1 MGQDPTANRYKVQPV
16 VVGKTLSQAVT
27 EAILDG
33 IRAGEYRPGD
43 RLPTEKELMA
53 QYGVGRNVA
62 REAVQALVAMGLVEV
77 RPGRGGILLGV
88 DTSRAMDSST
98 VAALLLD
105 NTVDDL
111 NEFRRV
117 IEVEIAT
124 CAAQR
129 ATDADVEAIRVQ
141 LEHYRTQIESGGP
154 LAAAELT
161 FHGAIAK
168 ASHNAVYIQ
177 VLETLH
183 ELLSKAREMTEG
195 VEWARAKSLEEHE
208 LIFAAI
214 EARDPKAAH
223 DAMLRHMQLAFEATA
238 EARRRRKGDPAADST

>member
-1 MGQDPTANRYKVQPV
+1 V
-16 VVGKTLSQAVT
+16 VVGRTLSQAVT

-43 RLPTEKELMA
+43 RLPTEKGLMH

-77 RPGRGGILLGV
+77 RPGRGGVLLGV
-88 DTSRAMDSST
+88 DTSRAMDPGT

-105 NTVDDL
+105 HTVDDL

-124 CAAQR
+124 CAAER
-129 ATDADVEAIRVQ
+129 ATDADVEAIRTQ
-141 LEHYRTQIESGGP
+141 LEHYRLQFERDQP
-154 LAAAELT
+154 LAAAELS

-168 ASHNAVYIQ
+168 ASHNAVYVQ
-177 VLETLH
+177 VLDTLH
-183 ELLSKAREMTEG
+183 ELLSTAREMTEG
-195 VEWARAKSLEEHE
+195 IEWARAKSLEEHE

-214 EARDPKAAH
+214 EARDSAAARS
-223 DAMLRHMQLAFEATA
+223 AMLRHMELAFEATA
-238 EARRRRKGDPAADST
+238 EARRRRELEASPREPDAR

>member
-1 MGQDPTANRYKVQPV
+1 V

-77 RPGRGGILLGV
+77 RPGRGGVVLGV
-88 DTSRAMDSST
+88 DSSQAMDPST
-98 VAALLLD
+98 VSALLLD

-124 CAAQR
+124 CAAKR
-129 ATDADVEAIRVQ
+129 ATDADLDAIRAE
-141 LEHYRTQIESGGP
+141 LARYRAQFERGGP

-168 ASHNAVYIQ
+168 SSHNAVYVH
-177 VLETLH
+177 VLEALH
-183 ELLSKAREMTEG
+183 ELLSKAREMTENID
-195 VEWARAKSLEEHE
+195 WARDRSLAEHE

-214 EARDPKAAH
+214 EARDPEAAR
-223 DAMLRHMQLAFEATA
+223 DAMLRHMELAVEATA
-238 EARRRRKGDPAADST
+238 EARRLRQGASAQDGPQTI

>member
-1 MGQDPTANRYKVQPV
+1 V
-16 VVGKTLSQAVT
+16 VVGRTLSQAVT

-43 RLPTEKELMA
+43 RLPTEKGLMH

-88 DTSRAMDSST
+88 DTSRAMDSGT

-105 NTVDDL
+105 HTVDDL

-129 ATDADVEAIRVQ
+129 ATDADVEAIRTQ
-141 LEHYRTQIESGGP
+141 LEHYRMQFEHDQP
-154 LAAAELT
+154 LAAAELS

-168 ASHNAVYIQ
+168 ASHNAVYVQ
-177 VLETLH
+177 VLDTLH
-183 ELLSKAREMTEG
+183 ELLSRAREMTEG
-195 VEWARAKSLEEHE
+195 IEWARAKSLEEHE

-214 EARDPKAAH
+214 EAHDSEAARR
-223 DAMLRHMQLAFEATA
+223 AMLRHMELAVEATA
-238 EARRRRKGDPAADST
+238 EARRRRELEAAAREPDAR